1 MTKTLTTIA
10 FLTRLGAAALLI
22 AGGSAGCGSAEPS
35 EELTAAR
42 AAYEEAHQ
50 SQARELVPDQLLE
63 ARQALDAAEA
73 EFDDDENSPKART
86 LAYIAHRKSLQAMAA
101 GDTAAAKKQGIEAER
116 EYKELLEAVAKKT
129 RQKLGKTEAS
139 LGQTK
144 AELDKER
151 RELEARQK
159 EIAEK
164 QKELA
169 AEQEARKRGEEEL
182 GKEKAARAEAEKKL
196 AAAMKSLEEIAK
208 VKEDARGTIITLS
221 GAVLFKTNESE
232 LLPIA
237 EQQLRKVADALNAYD
252 EGRKIVVAGHTDSR
266 GSASFN
272 KRLSLSRAESVRTFL
287 VNAGISPDR
296 IRAVG
301 KGKDE
306 PIADNKSAEGRANNR
321 RVEIIVEGVN
331 K

>member
-1 MTKTLTTIA
+1 MTKTITMFMSA
-10 FLTRLGAAALLI
+10 AAAALSL
-22 AGGSAGCGSAEPS
+22 AAAGCGSATPS

-50 SQARELVPDQLLE
+50 SQARELVPDQLLD

-86 LAYIAHRKSLQAMAA
+86 LAYIAHRKALMALSA
-101 GDTAAAKKQGIEAER
+101 GSAAAAKKQGVESER
-116 EYKELLEAVAKKT
+116 EYKELLEAVAKRT

-144 AELDKER
+144 AELEKER

-159 EIAEK
+159 EIAQK

-169 AEQEARKRGEEEL
+169 AEQEARKGTEAKL
-182 GKEKAARAEAEKKL
+182 ADAEKKL

-221 GAVLFKTNESE
+221 GAVLFKTNESA

-287 VNAGISPDR
+287 VNAGVSSDR

>member
-1 MTKTLTTIA
+1 MNKTTTTLT
-10 FLTRLGAAALLI
+10 RAALAVLFLA
-22 AGGSAGCGSAEPS
+22 AGAAGCGSAEPS

-86 LAYIAHRKSLQAMAA
+86 LAYIAHRKALLAIAA
-101 GDTAAAKKQGIEAER
+101 GDTAAAKKQGLESER

-144 AELDKER
+144 AELEKER

-159 EIAEK
+159 EIAQK

-169 AEQEARKRGEEEL
+169 EEQERRKGTEAKL
-182 GKEKAARAEAEKKL
+182 ADAEKRL

-221 GAVLFKTNESE
+221 GAVLFKTNESA

-237 EQQLRKVADALNAYD
+237 EQQLRKVAEALNAYD

-287 VNAGISPDR
+287 VNAGVSPDR
-296 IRAVG
+296 ISAVG

-306 PIADNKSAEGRANNR
+306 PIADNKTAEGRANNR

>member
-1 MTKTLTTIA
+1 MTKTITI
-10 FLTRLGAAALLI
+10 LTRAAATALI
-22 AGGSAGCGSAEPS
+22 FVAAGCGSADPS

-50 SQARELVPDQLLE
+50 SQARELVPDQLLD
-63 ARQALDAAEA
+63 ARQSLDAAEA

-86 LAYIAHRKSLQAMAA
+86 LAYIAHRKALLALAA
-101 GDTAAAKKQGIEAER
+101 GETAAAKKQGIESER
-116 EYKELLEAVAKKT
+116 EYKELLEAVAKRT

-144 AELDKER
+144 AELEKER

-159 EIAEK
+159 EIAQK

-169 AEQEARKRGEEEL
+169 AEQEARKGTEAKL
-182 GKEKAARAEAEKKL
+182 ADAEKRL

-221 GAVLFKTNESE
+221 GAVLFKTNESQ

-237 EQQLRKVADALNAYD
+237 EQQLRKVAEALNAYD

-272 KRLSLSRAESVRTFL
+272 KRLSLARAESVRTFL
-287 VNAGISPDR
+287 VNAGVSSDR
-296 IRAVG
+296 VSAVG

-321 RVEIIVEGVN
+321 RVEIIVEGVSR
-331 K
+331 